1 MADTKHE
8 TGTVEMQPWDAKQC
22 EEALA
27 QIGKLQAQIDGLRTC
42 IPSIVSPL
50 TQRGADKTQRFAQL
64 RAAAVGTSTDL
75 QTFKQDWSSEQTQR
89 WKCQCGVG
97 VRMASREMCR
107 HESTTTSAERHHYT
121 LRVFVSGYP
130 IPSLDTVHLTLG
142 RWPLKAAHYHQ

>member
-75 QTFKQDWSSEQTQR
+75 QTFKQDWSSEQTQSLLQR
-89 WKCQCGVG
+89 SKDSLQKNPDLNKAVEVPMWGWG
-97 VRMASREMCR
+97 EDG
-107 HESTTTSAERHHYT
+107 ES
-121 LRVFVSGYP
+121 
-130 IPSLDTVHLTLG
+130 
-142 RWPLKAAHYHQ
+142 